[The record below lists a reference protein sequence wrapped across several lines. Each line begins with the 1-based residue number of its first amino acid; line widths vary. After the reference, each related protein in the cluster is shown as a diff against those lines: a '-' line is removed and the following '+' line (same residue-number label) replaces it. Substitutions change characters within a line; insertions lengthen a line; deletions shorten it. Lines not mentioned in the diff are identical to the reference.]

1 MCGNRRILEKCKKY
15 MNKFGEYAAAGTE
28 GDFRIQAG
36 YGIMN
41 ARHKRK
47 GKALPKPGRSLTAA
61 IAARCAAKTWYNE
74 RSPRQAGVTCLAG
87 SANIGVYKER
97 KTHPRNGEPLQ
108 LSSPGRR
115 DHGSMCGKAI
125 LPAQGNMDGQG
136 TIPLAGRARLVWRGL
151 RMLACKGKKNVFP
164 KRGARGKERQFPMKR

>member
-15 MNKFGEYAAAGTE
+15 MNKFGEYAVAGTE

-61 IAARCAAKTWYNE
+61 IAARCAAKTW
-74 RSPRQAGVTCLAG
+74 P
-87 SANIGVYKER
+87 
-97 KTHPRNGEPLQ
+97 
-108 LSSPGRR
+108 SPGGHDWFCKTAQFMPRR
-115 DHGSMCGKAI
+115 ALNNLLVRNAGGLA
-125 LPAQGNMDGQG
+125 A
-136 TIPLAGRARLVWRGL
+136 LAGRA
-151 RMLACKGKKNVFP
+151 
-164 KRGARGKERQFPMKR
+164 